1 MKVFFIR
8 KKNLLGFLFAIAIV
22 AVISVLIFHSFTPE
36 VIRPAYSNDISVEFI
51 HKVNNL
57 TDGEEKITYLT
68 FDDGPNTEVTP
79 KILDIL
85 KSENVK
91 ASFFVIG
98 KSVETHP
105 EIVKR
110 AYEEGHYIANH
121 GYSHDNS
128 VLYKSPESFVSEI
141 ENTDSDIGEAINIE
155 NYRSHVFR
163 FPNGYMAPLYKEKR
177 RRFSPFFL
185 N

>member
-110 AYEEGHYIANH
+110 AYEEGYYIANH

-141 ENTDSDIGEAINIE
+141 
-155 NYRSHVFR
+155 
-163 FPNGYMAPLYKEKR
+163 
-177 RRFSPFFL
+177 
-185 N
+185 